1 MKSLTH
7 LILEAPIER
16 KAIEDIIAKT
26 NRLSIYYKG
35 DDKGVS
41 KGWRRI
47 EIVSLNKDNGK
58 DYLIAREIKKKSAK
72 PETNTTKFDLEGIIN
87 WNILARATET
97 KDPYEDAIINKRV
110 VSFDYMGDKENAPG
124 KRTGVEPVCYG
135 VTKNKKYIRAWQKGG
150 FSKSLKDNPDKKD
163 RELPGWRLFRVDRI
177 KNWTPTGNETFTASP
192 ADNFNKNGD
201 GHIDRIIAIVD
212 FSPEDQ
218 EPASPFG
225 PKPKSSGPK
234 PKKTISTPK
243 DTTSTK
249 TVGSN
254 EPDAPKKPLKGPARP
269 GATKPERNKKGP
281 ARPGAIDESFT
292 PREDSIV
299 DSILDAIDIF

>member
-1 MKSLTH
+1 M
-7 LILEAPIER
+7 
-16 KAIEDIIAKT
+16 AKT

-41 KGWRRI
+41 KGWRKV
-47 EIVSLNKDNGK
+47 EIVSLNKDNDK
-58 DYLIAREIKKKSAK
+58 DYLIAREIKKNTAR

-135 VTKNKKYIRAWQKGG
+135 ITKNRKYIRAWQRTGDTT
-150 FSKSLKDNPDKKD
+150 SKVPAWKF
-163 RELPGWRLFRVDRI
+163 FRVDRI
-177 KNWTPTGNETFTASP
+177 KNWQPTGTETFTAPPS
-192 ADNFNKNGD
+192 ANFNPNGD
-201 GHIDRIIAIVD
+201 KHIDKIIAIAD

-218 EPASPFG
+218 EPVSPFG
-225 PKPKSSGPK
+225 PKPKSPGPK

-243 DTTSTK
+243 DTTPLK

-281 ARPGAIDESFT
+281 ARPGAIDESFVQHSD
-292 PREDSIV
+292 EIIDSIK
-299 DSILDAIDIF
+299 DAINLF